1 MTEQAQAVLTLLRER
16 GIPFDVAE
24 HVPVYTIEEMLSLHL
39 PDAGSVAKNL
49 FLRDDKRRNYYLLVI
64 REEKTAD
71 LKALRERIGARP
83 LSFASENDLERFL
96 KVPKG
101 SVTPFGVLNDQERKV
116 RVIFDVSF
124 QGVCQPGSAGGNR
137 IVCFLASVPK
147 SVAQDIIPGRTAF
160 VSPEWLLAAAGV
172 AGNTAGTRAQAG
184 SGPFQENLIQGVAPD
199 LARALTEGALR
210 LPSPRTRAPRAGRG

>member
-71 LKALRERIGARP
+71 LKALRGQRA
-83 LSFASENDLERFL
+83 
-96 KVPKG
+96 K
-101 SVTPFGVLNDQERKV
+101 
-116 RVIFDVSF
+116 
-124 QGVCQPGSAGGNR
+124 
-137 IVCFLASVPK
+137 
-147 SVAQDIIPGRTAF
+147 TAI
-160 VSPEWLLAAAGV
+160 LL
-172 AGNTAGTRAQAG
+172 
-184 SGPFQENLIQGVAPD
+184 L
-199 LARALTEGALR
+199 RALIILMEKIMY
-210 LPSPRTRAPRAGRG
+210 

>member
-49 FLRDDKRRNYYLLVI
+49 FLRDDKRWNYYLLVI

-124 QGVCQPGSAGGNR
+124 QGSR
-137 IVCFLASVPK
+137 I
-147 SVAQDIIPGRTAF
+147 
-160 VSPEWLLAAAGV
+160 GV
-172 AGNTAGTRAQAG
+172 HPNDNTATVWLRT
-184 SGPFQENLIQGVAPD
+184 ED
-199 LARALTEGALR
+199 LTALMEEHGNAVSFAEL
-210 LPSPRTRAPRAGRG
+210 